1 MGYIIEVADYG
12 YINSLTAKLIAFS
25 LLALFVVVGGLVSVT
40 SINALQ
46 GAIMLIAIWF
56 IGIVSPIIAFR

>member
-25 LLALFVVVGGLVSVT
+25 LLALVVGGLVSVT